1 MRVAQTQAAAATATV
16 AAAAVAVVIVVAAA
30 AADFSQ
36 SAAAAAGIC
45 CCWNLLPSLSK
56 PRCDF
61 QSKQKIFLFLPS
73 VIWGP
78 AWDMLSWDMLCQGQQ
93 IIGHSRNVFLSGRD
107 ATIVKLS

>member
-1 MRVAQTQAAAATATV
+1 MRVAQTQ
-16 AAAAVAVVIVVAAA
+16 AAVAVVIVVAAA
-30 AADFSQ
+30 AADSSQ
-36 SAAAAAGIC
+36 SAAAAAAGIR

-61 QSKQKIFLFLPS
+61 QSKQKIFLFLLS

-93 IIGHSRNVFLSGRD
+93 IIGHSRNVFLCGRD
-107 ATIVKLS
+107 ATIEKLS